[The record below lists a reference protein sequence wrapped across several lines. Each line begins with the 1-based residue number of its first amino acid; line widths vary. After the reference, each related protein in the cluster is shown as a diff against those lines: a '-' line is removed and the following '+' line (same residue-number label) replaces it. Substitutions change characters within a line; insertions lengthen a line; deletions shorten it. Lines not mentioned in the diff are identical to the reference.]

1 MQSYL
6 PFCAF
11 VKDWIYTSQR
21 FLPFTM
27 EFLELV
33 LKVIVYIFLLKSS
46 VKTCDLK
53 GLSPLR
59 PVALQQYYAIKSP
72 IHKSC
77 YIHLLYTHTNKFR
90 SYWGM
95 SVVICLQWFPCN
107 NSSSSYIMTRT
118 SCIRWEDYVHSIRPT
133 HFFSAFLVFETLC
146 RLTCSTLL
154 FWSEPTSPCS
164 FSFMLHV

>member
-1 MQSYL
+1 MQTYL
-6 PFCAF
+6 PLCAF

-46 VKTCDLK
+46 VKTCETRSMKEKEQGMVGSDQNNKVEHVSLHTVSNTK
-53 GLSPLR
+53 
-59 PVALQQYYAIKSP
+59 KMC
-72 IHKSC
+72 C
-77 YIHLLYTHTNKFR
+77 YIHLLYTYTDEFW

-133 HFFSAFLVFETLC
+133 HFFSVNVYSM
-146 RLTCSTLL
+146 TCEL
-154 FWSEPTSPCS
+154 EI
-164 FSFMLHV
+164 

>member
-77 YIHLLYTHTNKFR
+77 YIHLLYTHKQI
-90 SYWGM
+90 
-95 SVVICLQWFPCN
+95 SVVLGHVICLQWFPCN

-154 FWSEPTSPCS
+154 FWSEPTRSCS

>member
-95 SVVICLQWFPCN
+95 SFVCN
-107 NSSSSYIMTRT
+107 GFHAITQVQAISWQERVAFDEKIM
-118 SCIRWEDYVHSIRPT
+118 
-133 HFFSAFLVFETLC
+133 
-146 RLTCSTLL
+146 STLL
-154 FWSEPTSPCS
+154 DQHIFLVL
-164 FSFMLHV
+164 F